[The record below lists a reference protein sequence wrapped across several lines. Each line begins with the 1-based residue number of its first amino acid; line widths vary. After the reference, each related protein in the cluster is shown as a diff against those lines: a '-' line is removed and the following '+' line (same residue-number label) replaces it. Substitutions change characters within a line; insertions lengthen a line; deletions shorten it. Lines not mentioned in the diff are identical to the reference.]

1 MYCTL
6 LQSKSVLLHKLLST
20 TQEIQIMLRKSL
32 LFLLAILMIVIAI
45 LPATAQDA
53 EVVADGLVSPRGI
66 AYDEAGNLYVAE
78 AGSGGEKVL
87 LEVEGT
93 TVNGG
98 LTSQVSMIT
107 ADGAKSVVVGNLTSA
122 TDPFAAAAL
131 GVIRAVPAGDSL
143 WLVLSDAQGMTVF
156 SDAVVEIDKTTTR
169 VKTYIDLRA
178 FEEANNSD
186 GTEEILSNPADV
198 AIGADG
204 KVYIVDTGANTLLS
218 WTAADGLQVVH
229 AWTDNPVP
237 TSIEFA
243 ENGDIYI
250 GFLGQGLAT
259 GAAKIE
265 HWSADGSELVETFPG
280 LTNVT
285 DILVSADGSLYA
297 VQLLILGEQGPEPS
311 SGSVVQVTADDIT
324 PVLEGLNTPYGIAQ
338 DAEGN
343 IVVTTNSAFGDPTIG
358 AIVRVPAGS

>member
-1 MYCTL
+1 
-6 LQSKSVLLHKLLST
+6 
-20 TQEIQIMLRKSL
+20 MLRKSL
-32 LFLLAILMIVIAI
+32 FFLLAIMMVMMVI
-45 LPATAQDA
+45 LPAAAQDA

-78 AGSGGEKVL
+78 AGSGGEKIL
-87 LEVEGT
+87 LEIEGAT
-93 TVNGG
+93 INGG

-107 ADGAKSVVVGNLTSA
+107 PDGTKSVVVGNLTSA
-122 TDPFAAAAL
+122 TDPFASAAL
-131 GVIRAVPAGDSL
+131 GVIRAVPVGDSL
-143 WLVLSDAQGMTVF
+143 WLVLSDAQSMTVF
-156 SDAVVEIDKTTTR
+156 SDAIVEIDKTTTR

-178 FEEANNSD
+178 FEEANNPD

-204 KVYIVDTGANTLLS
+204 KLYIVDTGANTLLS

-265 HWSADGSELVETFPG
+265 HWSADGSELLETFPG

-285 DILVSADGSLYA
+285 DILLDSAGNLYA
-297 VQLLILGEQGPEPS
+297 VQLMILGEQGPEPS
-311 SGSVVQVTADDIT
+311 SGSVVQVTADGIT
-324 PVLEGLNTPYGIAQ
+324 PVLEGLDTPYGIAQ
-338 DAEGN
+338 DGEGN
-343 IVVTTNSAFGDPTIG
+343 IVVATNSAYTEPGLG
-358 AIVRVPAGS
+358 KIVRVPTGS

>member
-1 MYCTL
+1 M
-6 LQSKSVLLHKLLST
+6 
-20 TQEIQIMLRKSL
+20 IRKSL
-32 LFLLAILMIVIAI
+32 LFLLAIMMLMMVVV
-45 LPATAQDA
+45 PAVAQDA

-66 AYDEAGNLYVAE
+66 AFDEEGNLYVAE

-87 LEVEGT
+87 LEIEGAT
-93 TVNGG
+93 ISGG

-107 ADGAKSVVVGNLTSA
+107 PDGAVSVAVGNLTSA

-131 GVIRAVPAGDSL
+131 GVIRAVPVGDSL

-156 SDAVVEIDKTTTR
+156 SDAIVEIDKITTR
-169 VKTYIDLRA
+169 VKTYIDLRTY
-178 FEEANNSD
+178 EEVNNPD
-186 GTEEILSNPADV
+186 GTEEILSNPADI
-198 AIGADG
+198 AIGPDG
-204 KVYIVDTGANTLLS
+204 TLYIVDTGANTLLS

-243 ENGDIYI
+243 DTGDIYI

-265 HWSADGSELVETFPG
+265 HWSADGSELVETFSG

-285 DILVSADGSLYA
+285 DILLDDAGNLYA
-297 VQLLILGEQGPEPS
+297 VQMLLLGEQGPEPD
-311 SGSVVQVTADDIT
+311 SGSVVQVTADGIT
-324 PVLEGLNTPYGIAQ
+324 PVLEGLSTPYGIAQ

-343 IVVTTNSAFGDPTIG
+343 IVVTTNSAFGDPTVG